1 MSPRMSP
8 RMYTCDVPKTQVAR
22 PVFSADRNSKRREYG
37 EGGLWYDAEH
47 DRWEMTVE
55 AGRDPLSGKRRRFKV
70 RGATKA
76 EALRLARDARKQAEV
91 GVAPGAGAMTLGNFL
106 RRWLDTVVA
115 GRVGSDNT
123 VAMYRSLITKHIEPA
138 LGSVRLDKLTPE
150 MVDDLLAAKASL
162 GLSRSYVGRMRTIL
176 ADALRHAERRGAV
189 ARNAGALAVMP
200 RTKAPTP
207 RKSLTAEEARRL
219 LEAAK
224 EERLDALV
232 LVGLTCGLRPGELTG
247 LLWSDL
253 NLGSSS
259 PTLTVSG
266 AMKRRPDSTMYRG
279 EVKHSTAGMRTMRL
293 SPSTVEVLRSHKSRQ
308 ASHRLAAGAR
318 WVDNDLVF
326 CSEVGTPLDLANL
339 RKAFSRA
346 TRRAGVDGGFTYLLR
361 HSAVSLLIDAGAGIE
376 EVADLI
382 GDDPRTLYRHY
393 RHRVRPVMDVGLRM
407 DAVLAATLDEPS
419 DG

>member
-1 MSPRMSP
+1 
-8 RMYTCDVPKTQVAR
+8 
-22 PVFSADRNSKRREYG
+22 
-37 EGGLWYDAEH
+37 
-47 DRWEMTVE
+47 
-55 AGRDPLSGKRRRFKV
+55 
-70 RGATKA
+70 
-76 EALRLARDARKQAEV
+76 
-91 GVAPGAGAMTLGNFL
+91 
-106 RRWLDTVVA
+106 
-115 GRVGSDNT
+115 
-123 VAMYRSLITKHIEPA
+123 
-138 LGSVRLDKLTPE
+138 
-150 MVDDLLAAKASL
+150 
-162 GLSRSYVGRMRTIL
+162 
-176 ADALRHAERRGAV
+176 
-189 ARNAGALAVMP
+189 
-200 RTKAPTP
+200 
-207 RKSLTAEEARRL
+207 
-219 LEAAK
+219 
-224 EERLDALV
+224 
-232 LVGLTCGLRPGELTG
+232 
-247 LLWSDL
+247 
-253 NLGSSS
+253 
-259 PTLTVSG
+259 
-266 AMKRRPDSTMYRG
+266 MKRRPDSTMYRG

-293 SPSTVEVLRSHKSRQ
+293 SPSTMEVLRSHKSRQ